1 MNGVTEAL
9 KKAIAWLLRLR
20 VVRAALMFSDNGG
33 GLLAAAITFRAL
45 FAVFAAV
52 LLGFSIASIWL
63 SSRSELWESLVAT
76 IDQVIPGL
84 LGTGGS
90 GVIDVSKMETLG
102 LGFAS
107 IASVVALV
115 WAGVSAVG
123 NLREAVRTIA
133 GTQHAAGSA
142 LMTRIYDLLFAASL
156 AVLLGAAAVVTFVGS
171 AFTDTLLGW
180 VGLSGSGAGVVLTR
194 VLTLIVTF
202 LLNAVM
208 IAWLFWLQSGVKV
221 RVRTLI
227 PGALIGAF
235 GLVVLQQLSSLFVGG
250 ADSNPLLAT
259 FASLIALLLW
269 FNLSAQVVLIACAYI
284 VVSEEE
290 GRDRIA
296 SRYGAETLKQRA
308 VRAAE
313 RDLRVAE
320 EALRTA
326 REAERDERE
335 EQTEDTDDTDDEARR
350 REAGEPVAGETR

>member
-52 LLGFSIASIWL
+52 LLGFSVASIWL

-90 GVIDVSKMETLG
+90 GVIDVSEVPSLG
-102 LGFAS
+102 AGFTIAS

-133 GTQHAAGSA
+133 GTQHAVGSA
-142 LMTRIYDLLFAASL
+142 LMSRIYDLLFAASL
-156 AVLLGAAAVVTFVGS
+156 GVLLGAAAVVTFIGT

-202 LLNAVM
+202 LLNAIM

-227 PGALIGAF
+227 PGSLIGAF

-250 ADSNPLLAT
+250 ADSNPLLAS

-269 FNLSAQVVLIACAYI
+269 FNLSAQVILIACAYI

-335 EQTEDTDDTDDEARR
+335 EQTDDTDDDSRR